1 MGNNSTNGPAENS
14 CSKSIYQSP
23 ARLFLIIILSVF
35 IAEAFIMALL
45 SFFPHISTR
54 TWVFL
59 DAAFL
64 VVVVS
69 PVLYFFG
76 FRPLL
81 IHITERKKAELI
93 TKRAYAELRQVFHTA
108 ADGIRLIDKDFTI
121 LRVNETFA
129 KMAGLTK
136 EEAKGRRCYEVFPG
150 PQCHTSRCS
159 LHKVSAGE
167 ERLEFETFRENR
179 TREKIPCIVTATAF
193 RNPDGEMIGIVEDFR
208 DISKRK
214 KAEWALKESEEKLN
228 AVLQSIGDA
237 MLMMDGDFNIIW
249 TNDAVRNFF
258 GYDPSGRK
266 CYELFFNITEPCGT
280 SPCYMIRAFRD
291 GRMHEH
297 DTQLS
302 SRDGKPAY
310 FHCTATVALRDKEG
324 KAGGVLVIARDV
336 TESKK
341 LEQQLI
347 QAQKME
353 AIGQLAGGIAHD
365 FNNILTAIIGYG
377 HLLQAEMAPDET
389 LQGYVYYILNSAQ
402 RAANLTHALL
412 AFSRTQIINT
422 KPVNVNEIILV
433 LEKLLIRLIGEDVEL
448 STHLTGEDLIV
459 LADTT
464 QIEQVLMNL
473 ATNARDAM
481 PDGGSLIIRTDT
493 VTLDD
498 SFIETYGFGR
508 HGDYAMIS
516 VADTGHGMDNTTKE
530 RIFEPFFTTK
540 EVGKGTGLGLA
551 MVYGI
556 VKQHD
561 GFVNVYSEPAK
572 GTTFKVY
579 LPLIPAKK
587 EGPAQVEHPEVTG
600 GSETILVIEDDVH
613 VRDLT
618 RKVLERAGYRVIEA
632 ADGKEAGRV
641 FRDYKDIIDLVVLDV
656 IMPKKNGKEVYVD
669 IKKERPDIKVL
680 FTSGYTAD
688 IIHKKGILK
697 ESQNFILKPA
707 SPQVLLKT
715 VRDILNNEPRRENPA
730 GR

>member
-1 MGNNSTNGPAENS
+1 
-14 CSKSIYQSP
+14 
-23 ARLFLIIILSVF
+23 
-35 IAEAFIMALL
+35 MALL

-54 TWVFL
+54 TWVFFDSAL
-59 DAAFL
+59 L
-64 VVVVS
+64 VLVVS

-81 IHITERKKAELI
+81 THINERKKAELI
-93 TKRAYAELRQVFHTA
+93 TKSAYAELRQVFHTA
-108 ADGIRLIDKDFTI
+108 ADGIRLIDNDFTI

-129 KMAGLTK
+129 QMSGFTK
-136 EEAKGRRCYEVFPG
+136 EEAKGKRCYEVFPG
-150 PQCHTSRCS
+150 PQCHTTLCS
-159 LHKVSAGE
+159 LHRVSAGE
-167 ERLEFETFRENR
+167 ERIEFETFRENR
-179 TREKIPCIVTATAF
+179 SKERIPCIVTATPF
-193 RNPDGEMIGIVEDFR
+193 RSPDGEMIGIVEDFR
-208 DISKRK
+208 DITKRK
-214 KAEWALKESEEKLN
+214 KAEWALKESEEKLS
-228 AVLQSIGDA
+228 AVLQSISDS
-237 MLMMDGDFNIIW
+237 MMMVDRDFNIIW
-249 TNDAVRNFF
+249 TNDAVKNFF

-266 CYELFFNITEPCGT
+266 CYEVFFNSTEPCGS
-280 SPCYMIRAFRD
+280 SPCHMIKAFQD
-291 GRMHEH
+291 GRMHEQ
-297 DTQLS
+297 DTQLFS
-302 SRDGKPAY
+302 KDGKPAY
-310 FHCTATVALRDKEG
+310 FHCTATVSLRDKEG
-324 KAGGVLVIARDV
+324 KATGVLVIARDI

-341 LEQQLI
+341 LEQQLM

-365 FNNILTAIIGYG
+365 FNNILTAIVGYG
-377 HLLQAEMAPDET
+377 HLLQAEMVPDET
-389 LQGYVYYILNSAQ
+389 LQSYVSYILNSAQ
-402 RAANLTHALL
+402 RAASLTHALL

-433 LEKLLIRLIGEDVEL
+433 LEKLLIRLIGEDIEL
-448 STHLTGEDLIV
+448 STHLAGEDLIV
-459 LADTT
+459 MADTT

-481 PDGGSLIIRTDT
+481 PDGGSLIITTDP

-498 SFIETYGFGR
+498 GFIETYGFGR

-561 GFVNVYSEPAK
+561 GFINLYSEPGK

-579 LPLIPAKK
+579 LPLIKAK
-587 EGPAQVEHPEVTG
+587 EEHSELVEHPVIAG

-632 ADGKEAGRV
+632 ADGREAGRV
-641 FRDYKDIIDLVVLDV
+641 FRDHKDIIDLVVLDV
-656 IMPKKNGKEVYVD
+656 IMPKKNGKQVYID

-697 ESQNFILKPA
+697 DSQNFILKPVA
-707 SPQVLLKT
+707 PNVLLKT
-715 VRDILNNEPRRENPA
+715 VRDILNNEPRRENAA
-730 GR
+730 GH